1 MAHWRRQ
8 YHSQGWENV
17 PDHVAAKVPQVPNK
31 YLDLQAP
38 KRGPQNRNYGLPENL
53 QTVLEGQVNRLAEGE
68 HGIMARSDHVT
79 RHDLVETVQ
88 WLQETVNKEIDS
100 EKAAVQ
106 DRNRERL
113 SSFAQ
118 ASGEMSWE
126 ELADQMEIE
135 PGYIKSKD
143 FRHVAMKFSKG
154 RGYTKQATNASGTY
168 LPYDDAQMQ
177 ESPGTTVFFVSGI

>member
-1 MAHWRRQ
+1 M
-8 YHSQGWENV
+8 
-17 PDHVAAKVPQVPNK
+17 
-31 YLDLQAP
+31 
-38 KRGPQNRNYGLPENL
+38 
-53 QTVLEGQVNRLAEGE
+53 NRLAEGE

-126 ELADQMEIE
+126 ELADQM
-135 PGYIKSKD
+135 D
-143 FRHVAMKFSKG
+143 
-154 RGYTKQATNASGTY
+154 ASGTY